1 MESSAECTSP
11 FTDAS
16 PSFLAMLQEVEPRVA
31 RRRLSQARHRAKLAG
46 LFNHLRD
53 TVYSQPKRNHR
64 TTSKWQVLR
73 KAKHY
78 ILDLEKKLEDLL
90 KLKAV
95 EVKPSSRPLSC
106 AGVAYTEA
114 NHLDD
119 GQPSSLA
126 GIKEQYINNL
136 YKEQCGDL
144 ATANLPGKTK
154 QALWQWLKGHREGF
168 AETDGKAAY
177 SESPGNTAADLI
189 EFEGYLYFYKE
200 TMDLLVENVIVSVE
214 QIGLPIV
221 SKAIS
226 HLWQGMS
233 AEKKAVIFKKCLSPS
248 KAITL
253 QLPMQMDYSL
263 RDKMLDSQGA
273 SASSEST
280 PDEMLFEDAFDFAS
294 GFLIKSESNAHTGIK
309 RENSSTF
316 THCASENP
324 EETCTL
330 YKQIVNFVKAQC
342 DAATHLLQLSLC
354 LSTQQ
359 TGSPNFDDEAF
370 LLRCTE
376 TFDDDL

>member
-1 MESSAECTSP
+1 FLHVRHIFHHPQESTSSSKTLP
-11 FTDAS
+11 PRFS
-16 PSFLAMLQEVEPRVA
+16 PTLNSIIPTPQF
-31 RRRLSQARHRAKLAG
+31 
-46 LFNHLRD
+46 
-53 TVYSQPKRNHR
+53 
-64 TTSKWQVLR
+64 
-73 KAKHY
+73 
-78 ILDLEKKLEDLL
+78 
-90 KLKAV
+90 
-95 EVKPSSRPLSC
+95 
-106 AGVAYTEA
+106 
-114 NHLDD
+114 
-119 GQPSSLA
+119 
-126 GIKEQYINNL
+126 
-136 YKEQCGDL
+136 
-144 ATANLPGKTK
+144 LPGSTTTHPFPH
-154 QALWQWLKGHREGF
+154 L
-168 AETDGKAAY
+168 
-177 SESPGNTAADLI
+177 
-189 EFEGYLYFYKE
+189 YLYFYKE

-294 GFLIKSESNAHTGIK
+294 G
-309 RENSSTF
+309 STF

-342 DAATHLLQLSLC
+342 DAATHLLQVRLVKYR
-354 LSTQQ
+354 T
-359 TGSPNFDDEAF
+359 AKY
-370 LLRCTE
+370 
-376 TFDDDL
+376 